1 MSKNNYLDTSS
12 YFRIID
18 NPDVN
23 DFLSECDYLHLIKS
37 HESCKCFLISMT
49 HFARDTEK
57 IKTGLD

>member
-23 DFLSECDYLHLIKS
+23 DFLSECDYLREPSDSEIEEILSEFIFPFVTPYS
-37 HESCKCFLISMT
+37 
-49 HFARDTEK
+49 
-57 IKTGLD
+57 